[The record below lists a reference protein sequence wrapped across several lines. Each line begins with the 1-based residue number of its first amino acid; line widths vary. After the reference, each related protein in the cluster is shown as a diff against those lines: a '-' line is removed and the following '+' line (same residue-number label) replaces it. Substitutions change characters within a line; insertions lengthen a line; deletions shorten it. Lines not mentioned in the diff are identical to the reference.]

1 MEAFKVKKNIYT
13 EPEIQV
19 NRLSENDILCNSPA
33 SEVNSDDLFD
43 EEDSDN

>member
-19 NRLSENDILCNSPA
+19 NRLSEDDILCNSPA
-33 SEVNSDDLFD
+33 SEVDSDDLFD

>member
-33 SEVNSDDLFD
+33 NEVNSDDLFD
-43 EEDSDN
+43 GDDSED

>member
-33 SEVNSDDLFD
+33 SEADSDDLFD